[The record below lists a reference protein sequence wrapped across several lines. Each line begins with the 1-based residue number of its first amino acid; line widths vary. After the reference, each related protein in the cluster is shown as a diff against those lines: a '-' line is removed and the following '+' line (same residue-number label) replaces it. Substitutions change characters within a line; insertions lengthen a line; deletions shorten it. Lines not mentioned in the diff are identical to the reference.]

1 MCKSVKDSCP
11 FAKLNIVPDV
21 QQRKRR
27 GAINM
32 VAVEHLRERAGLM
45 ESIQGLMKS
54 IFKLWCTNIACSSHV
69 FIADSTAINH
79 LLVMKVLVSCL
90 LAIGNRYSQ
99 AVYFSDKSVNSAL
112 KSLTKFELISVSCW
126 ISSSFLMF
134 SS

>member
-32 VAVEHLRERAGLM
+32 VAVEHLKGKGVDGEHTRLFDQEHFQTLVYQYCM
-45 ESIQGLMKS
+45 LEPCIHSSDSI
-54 IFKLWCTNIACSSHV
+54 
-69 FIADSTAINH
+69 AINH

-90 LAIGNRYSQ
+90 L
-99 AVYFSDKSVNSAL
+99 
-112 KSLTKFELISVSCW
+112 
-126 ISSSFLMF
+126 
-134 SS
+134 

>member
-45 ESIQGLMKS
+45 ESIQGCLMKS

-79 LLVMKVLVSCL
+79 LHAGHESVGQLFVSY
-90 LAIGNRYSQ
+90 NRYT
-99 AVYFSDKSVNSAL
+99 VKRFI
-112 KSLTKFELISVSCW
+112 FLISQL
-126 ISSSFLMF
+126 ILH
-134 SS
+134 